1 MNRSSDFRLPNINQ
15 NNFNLS
21 LNPPSLS
28 RQFLNYTKNQLRNG
42 EMNPNGFRLNQNPAW
57 LNNNEKNPYQSLFA
71 REGMVYNK
79 IRNNNLIDQY
89 PLAMTKNSGIIRE
102 AELVRFPEESFVP
115 LSKLENFLDNK
126 SSKPS
131 SKFQSPKKS
140 KDEQYK
146 ERLMKKLEEKNEL
159 KRKNRKKWGFIK
171 RSIHILS
178 LYRLIQNFTK
188 GSIDIKAN
196 KLLHIQAAKE
206 GLIQIRNCIL
216 PVLGNIEDFCTEFF
230 HSTLIYNTQNMEKQK
245 NTVFIVKSFL
255 HQFFSDLTS
264 AFAKFDDIPAA
275 IKKVFKLY
283 ISEKATMPYGFLTTF
298 EFNRLEFSQKIKLK
312 NMNKERQAMLICF
325 ILLYRIILIDVFKRY
340 EKYFPKIRDMRPKE
354 EKIESKIMKNYND
367 LQKERIIQ
375 EKRRRDIERGNIDPN
390 TLNGADEEETEEMK
404 IIKKNI
410 AIKNKNNRRIV
421 MTRSTEPPACPPKR
435 KPNAQEDVNYYQFG
449 DEDEVTIPPMESA
462 RRRIDSKKQP
472 VNKKRNLNNK
482 SLSRK
487 NSVEGESRSKSKK
500 SNSNKKQSVS
510 QKKRINPKKNANKR
524 GREEF
529 PNRNSS
535 RMDNRYQDDSR
546 SKRGSSNPK
555 SRSRIQSGRRSTY
568 ERDPYLNS
576 RIHSRES
583 SLLSRRSQS
592 GRRPQ
597 GNVKGRRPVDDRNRS
612 GTGRNSQRERN
623 QSGRRYPIDRSQD
636 RRRIQGDRNQSGRR
650 YPEYKRT
657 QSGNKNSKILRN
669 QSGRRRNVGDYNRAE
684 TYSRS
689 NSRGSSKKGPYTKR
703 QAQINFWGEDL
714 RDEPIKTM
722 SKEERA
728 IEEARRAVRLLPS
741 KEKMRIIEK
750 EEEKLKNK
758 INHNFN
764 FIINVLHHV
773 FKTAIEENVP
783 RFKETFKEKHCYKV
797 LVYKKSET
805 LYSSDNDEIELIQ
818 GVVLNPKV
826 TDDFIRHNYRW
837 LQMYIFN
844 TFQFCVDFSR
854 KVYID

>member
-1 MNRSSDFRLPNINQ
+1 MNRSSDFRLPSINQ
-15 NNFNLS
+15 NNFSSS
-21 LNPPSLS
+21 LNPPSIS

-42 EMNPNGFRLNQNPAW
+42 EMNPNSFRINQPAW
-57 LNNNEKNPYQSLFA
+57 FNNDNNPYQSLFA

-79 IRNNNLIDQY
+79 IRNNNLIDHY
-89 PLAMTKNSGIIRE
+89 PLAMAKSSGAIKE

-115 LSKLENFLDNK
+115 LSKLENFIDNK

-131 SKFQSPKKS
+131 SKYQSPKRS
-140 KDEQYK
+140 KDDEYREK
-146 ERLMKKLEEKNEL
+146 LMKKLEEKKEL
-159 KRKNRKKWGFIK
+159 KRKNRRKWGFIK
-171 RSIHILS
+171 SSIHILS

-245 NTVFIVKSFL
+245 KTVFIVKSFL

-283 ISEKATMPYGFLTTF
+283 ISEKSSMPYGFLTTF

-312 NMNKERQAMLICF
+312 NMNKERQAMLVCF

-340 EKYFPKIRDMRPKE
+340 EKYFPKIRDMKPKE
-354 EKIESKIMKNYND
+354 EKIEAKIMKNYND
-367 LQKERIIQ
+367 IQKEKIIQ
-375 EKRRRDIERGNIDPN
+375 EKRRRDIQRGNIDPN
-390 TLNGADEEETEEMK
+390 TLNGADNEEETEEIK

-410 AIKNKNNRRIV
+410 AIKNKNSRRIV
-421 MTRSTEPPACPPKR
+421 MTRSTEPPACPPK
-435 KPNAQEDVNYYQFG
+435 KKTTKDEDVNYYQFG
-449 DEDEVTIPPMESA
+449 DEAEIAIPKMENSE
-462 RRRIDSKKQP
+462 RRKKKQIA
-472 VNKKRNLNNK
+472 KAKRTSNDKNT
-482 SLSRK
+482 SR
-487 NSVEGESRSKSKK
+487 NSIERQSRSNSKK
-500 SNSNKKQSVS
+500 SNSNRKQTGSQNKQINSKKSM
-510 QKKRINPKKNANKR
+510 NKR
-524 GREEF
+524 GRDEH
-529 PNRNSS
+529 PNRKSS
-535 RMDNRYQDDSR
+535 RNDNGYQDDSSRSFRGRSSNSKSRMQSGKR
-546 SKRGSSNPK
+546 SK
-555 SRSRIQSGRRSTY
+555 Y
-568 ERDPYLNS
+568 ERDSYMNS
-576 RIHSRES
+576 NNYSRES
-583 SLLSRRSQS
+583 SKYSRRSQS
-592 GRRPQ
+592 RRRPQ
-597 GNVKGRRPVDDRNRS
+597 GNVRGKRQVNDRNGNETRRNTQSERS
-612 GTGRNSQRERN
+612 QNVKKKSTDRNL
-623 QSGRRYPIDRSQD
+623 SGRHNKGDSSQSS
-636 RRRIQGDRNQSGRR
+636 RRF
-650 YPEYKRT
+650 PEYKRT
-657 QSGNKNSKILRN
+657 LSGKRGPMPQRNKS
-669 QSGRRRNVGDYNRAE
+669 SRRRYIEDSNRSG

-689 NSRGSSKKGPYTKR
+689 ISSGSPKKGPYYKR
-703 QAQINFWGEDL
+703 QAEINFWGEDL
-714 RDEPIKTM
+714 RDEPIKNIN
-722 SKEERA
+722 KEERA
-728 IEEARRAVRLLPS
+728 IEEAKRAVRLLSS

-773 FKTAIEENVP
+773 FKTAIDENVP

-797 LVYKKSET
+797 LVYKKNET
-805 LYSSDNDEIELIQ
+805 QYSDDNDEIELIQ